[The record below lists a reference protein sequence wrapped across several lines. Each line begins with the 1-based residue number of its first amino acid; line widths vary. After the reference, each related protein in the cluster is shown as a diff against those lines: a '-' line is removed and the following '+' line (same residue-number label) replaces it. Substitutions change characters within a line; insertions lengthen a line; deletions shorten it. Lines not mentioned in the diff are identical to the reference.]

1 MRIAPVSHHGRHP
14 SGANVQVNAL
24 HHISNNEQ
32 NSLRVGKN
40 NVNTV
45 AMETPLMLHVNDP
58 EPLTLSFTAQM
69 LLNIDA
75 AALCCRSDCIRWLI
89 DATAGSVCTDTTG
102 GSGISAELFL
112 SLCLHA

>member
-24 HHISNNEQ
+24 HYISNNEQ

-58 EPLTLSFTAQM
+58 EPLTLAEFY
-69 LLNIDA
+69 
-75 AALCCRSDCIRWLI
+75 
-89 DATAGSVCTDTTG
+89 CTNVAKYRRRG
-102 GSGISAELFL
+102 AVL
-112 SLCLHA
+112 